1 MYTSQILICA
11 KVAVTVHLHVPD
23 SQSFEQTVLHGDV
36 LRRMDDPGV
45 HSRHSASIVSVL
57 IRDGLPLHI
66 GEVPVGEEVHARHG
80 MDVCPGLQGIFEC
93 HATCLAL
100 HNSGRGE
107 VGGGESRIAHKAIVI
122 VCVIRIVSAFDVV
135 EYSAADIIDMQCTPL
150 VVQQIERG
158 YLFFLVHGL
167 YPSVSECVG
176 LVTAY
181 YIDAVE
187 GDFGHNQLFS
197 EDSLVSFH
205 DRLPVRVKVD
215 GRAAAAY

>member
-1 MYTSQILICA
+1 MRHPY
-11 KVAVTVHLHVPD
+11 
-23 SQSFEQTVLHGDV
+23 SFRL
-36 LRRMDDPGV
+36 
-45 HSRHSASIVSVL
+45 
-57 IRDGLPLHI
+57 
-66 GEVPVGEEVHARHG
+66 
-80 MDVCPGLQGIFEC
+80 
-93 HATCLAL
+93 
-100 HNSGRGE
+100 
-107 VGGGESRIAHKAIVI
+107 
-122 VCVIRIVSAFDVV
+122 DVV

-197 EDSLVSFH
+197 EDSLVSSMTVFPSES
-205 DRLPVRVKVD
+205 R
-215 GRAAAAY
+215 